1 MQKITSLGKL
11 QHNSDLE
18 NKMVTC
24 VIICLFIIPEVKM
37 QGLTLYRGKFGKK
50 EHCEFL
56 YTTVKYNSQV
66 QICCIV
72 NLLI

>member
-1 MQKITSLGKL
+1 
-11 QHNSDLE
+11 
-18 NKMVTC
+18 MVTC